1 MEIWRFCIELLK
13 IRIMTFSAFI
23 NRNLVLNLDE
33 MCNYRKD
40 CFLILQSNILDVK
53 MLTLSAAGDNTES
66 YSETTGDG
74 SLTGKV
80 GTALY
85 VSPEMMTGASKIV
98 YTQVSI
104 PIRDCSVN

>member
-1 MEIWRFCIELLK
+1 MKFG
-13 IRIMTFSAFI
+13 
-23 NRNLVLNLDE
+23 LDE
-33 MCNYRKD
+33 MCIQKGL
-40 CFLILQSNILDVK
+40 FLQSNILDVK

-104 PIRDCSVN
+104 PVRDCSVN